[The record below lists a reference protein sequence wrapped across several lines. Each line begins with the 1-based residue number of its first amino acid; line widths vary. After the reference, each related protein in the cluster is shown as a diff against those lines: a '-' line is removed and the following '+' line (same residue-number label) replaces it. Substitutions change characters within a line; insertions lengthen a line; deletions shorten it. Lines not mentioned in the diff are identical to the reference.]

1 MGLVTRVELA
11 SILGVSTRTL
21 SRDIA
26 RGLPVAKRRGRSLF
40 FDVAVAKRWRAERGL
55 DGSGNRPGPAAA
67 SRLLEELGDPPPG
80 ETPSE
85 EPEEEPE
92 LTGHAKAVA
101 AAAAKR
107 AAANA
112 DAAGTRGDLA
122 RARLEQSALRARR
135 TELALQSELGLKG
148 LGLGDMI
155 REAKSLEALARVGLE
170 VAARDAE
177 GALTPV
183 RSRSL
188 KAQLTEARQLLQAH
202 AAQPKEEADH
212 VALYRAETLEVAEA
226 FDKLVSDERRARV
239 RAFVLAALE
248 EDLRELPNVDP
259 LGTL

>member
-80 ETPSE
+80 EAPS
-85 EPEEEPE
+85 EEPE
-92 LTGHAKAVA
+92 LTGQAKAVA